1 MCLGI
6 PAQLVE
12 GDTGHPDLAVVD
24 MGGVCRVVPAGLAVP
39 GRRTP
44 LGGWGGALRGSGTGP
59 ARSGSRARVYIVS
72 NRTLA
77 ATWPAR
83 RLIHVGGLEFPAVT
97 GLGSS
102 SPGCC
107 RLESCRARRW
117 L

>member
-24 MGGVCRVVPAGLAVP
+24 MGGVGRVVPPGLTVP

-44 LGGWGGALRGSGTGP
+44 LGGWGGTLRGSGTGP

-77 ATWPAR
+77 ATRPER
-83 RLIHVGGLEFPAVT
+83 H
-97 GLGSS
+97 
-102 SPGCC
+102 
-107 RLESCRARRW
+107 
-117 L
+117 